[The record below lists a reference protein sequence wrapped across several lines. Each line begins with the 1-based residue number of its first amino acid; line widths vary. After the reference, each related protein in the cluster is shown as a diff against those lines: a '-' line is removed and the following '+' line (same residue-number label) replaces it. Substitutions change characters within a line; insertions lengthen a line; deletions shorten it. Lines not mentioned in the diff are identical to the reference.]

1 MEKENREFNVVRA
14 RAEDAAAL
22 LEYLKIVGG
31 ETENLSFGAEGVP
44 IPPEAEEAYL
54 RAQEDSAD
62 NAQYVAKVGTEIIG
76 TGRLCGRYDSARAN
90 AFAS

>member
-44 IPPEAEEAYL
+44 IPPEAEEA
-54 RAQEDSAD
+54 
-62 NAQYVAKVGTEIIG
+62 
-76 TGRLCGRYDSARAN
+76 
-90 AFAS
+90 